1 MNCLSEE
8 TLRAYHDRELGAAE
22 FTQVESHLANCPQC
36 RSLLGEIARVA
47 DRVQGRLLSL
57 DASPSEPG
65 VDPQIALVRFK
76 AQRAAADDRAL
87 FLQRAFAK
95 RWRPAWVTG
104 IVVALVLFSLAFPS
118 GRSLAQRFLATLRV
132 EKIRPV
138 RLDLSSLDGNKPL
151 QQMLSQMISDKVVVT
166 VDEKPLHPAT
176 LADANQLA
184 GFQVRLF
191 STRTDSPQFTI
202 EGRHSFH
209 MTIDRARLQDIFDQS
224 GRSDLLLP
232 ATIDGAVISVDIP
245 RALHVQYGDCSRE
258 YRREGGEPRSAAQ
271 PNNCTSLVEAPSP
284 VVNVP
289 LDLNLQQL
297 AEIGLQLAG
306 MSPTQA
312 REFCQT
318 IDWKSTLVLPLPRF
332 VRSYS
337 VVNVNG
343 TEATFIEDSGRRGSA
358 YVLIWVKNGIIY
370 CLAGHG
376 DSSKAIELANSLD

>member
-1 MNCLSEE
+1 MNCLSGE
-8 TLRAYHDRELGAAE
+8 TLRAYHDRELGAAGL
-22 FTQVESHLANCPQC
+22 TQVESHLANCPEC
-36 RSLLGEIARVA
+36 RNLLVEVARVA

-65 VDPQIALVRFK
+65 VDPQIALARFK
-76 AQRAAADDRAL
+76 AQHAAAEDRAP
-87 FLQRAFAK
+87 FLQRLFAR
-95 RWRPAWVTG
+95 RWRPAWVAG
-104 IVVALVLFSLAFPS
+104 VVVAFVFSCLAFPS

-132 EKIRPV
+132 EKVQPV
-138 RLDLSSLDGNKPL
+138 RLDLSSLDGNRPL

-166 VDEKPLHPAT
+166 ADEKPLHPAT
-176 LADANQLA
+176 LADANQQA
-184 GFQVRLF
+184 GFQVRLL
-191 STRTDSPQFTI
+191 SAPTGSPQFTI

-245 RALHVQYGDCSRE
+245 RAAHIQYGDCPSE
-258 YRREGGEPRSAAQ
+258 YRREEGEPRSAAK

-289 LDLNLQQL
+289 SDLNLQQL

-343 TEATFIEDSGRRGSA
+343 TEATFIEDSGRRSSG

-370 CLAGHG
+370 CLVGHG
-376 DSSKAIELANSLD
+376 DSGKAIELANSLD